1 MRYVLFISADSVT
14 SYAVGRSGFDAPVIF
29 HHQPDSHTRFGE
41 YLLERKDS
49 TFSVVLDSQDEE
61 HYSEMV
67 PLLRGRDQARAVEQV
82 VKRADARGP
91 YLICVSRDFCQSE
104 TTGSNSDTTA
114 VRKTLVTVPHI
125 GAQNDCRHWFQ
136 MLDSHGTLIDAVC
149 PLSLLA
155 QQVLSKLQ
163 PDVSLC
169 VLRLHQNEYR
179 VIGFRAGL
187 PVINRHLN
195 HTDIGADSL
204 LAELDKTRDYLRNY
218 QIRDAA
224 VSLPANSESRS
235 STDDT
240 TEPAML
246 IGLVS
251 SEIRQVLEAGGV
263 QVLSEHRLYK
273 LLPHRNPTASFAI
286 EMMVALMVDRK
297 VRSSTRYRGNYNS
310 HLTRRKTRHSML
322 AGVVCCLGMSA
333 FATTAAVKVDGRYS
347 SLQTLVE
354 SQRETLRDLA
364 VPNIESAVEDLSR
377 VDALRQS
384 LRLAQ
389 QMESVMQV
397 TPLHFL
403 SPFAGDLSQ
412 YPEVSIS
419 GVQWS
424 SPDVGGLQPAVL
436 QPGQVRAEGVE
447 AVVGYDASVTGY
459 LRFADGEIT
468 EAVER
473 FNSFVRLLK
482 RSERYHS
489 VEVIEAPFGISD
501 QSTTYNQAS
510 YDGTAVFHI
519 AVQVSGEGYESKK

>member
-1 MRYVLFISADSVT
+1 
-14 SYAVGRSGFDAPVIF
+14 
-29 HHQPDSHTRFGE
+29 
-41 YLLERKDS
+41 
-49 TFSVVLDSQDEE
+49 
-61 HYSEMV
+61 
-67 PLLRGRDQARAVEQV
+67 
-82 VKRADARGP
+82 
-91 YLICVSRDFCQSE
+91 
-104 TTGSNSDTTA
+104 
-114 VRKTLVTVPHI
+114 
-125 GAQNDCRHWFQ
+125 
-136 MLDSHGTLIDAVC
+136 
-149 PLSLLA
+149 
-155 QQVLSKLQ
+155 
-163 PDVSLC
+163 
-169 VLRLHQNEYR
+169 
-179 VIGFRAGL
+179 
-187 PVINRHLN
+187 
-195 HTDIGADSL
+195 
-204 LAELDKTRDYLRNY
+204 
-218 QIRDAA
+218 
-224 VSLPANSESRS
+224 
-235 STDDT
+235 
-240 TEPAML
+240 
-246 IGLVS
+246 
-251 SEIRQVLEAGGV
+251 
-263 QVLSEHRLYK
+263 
-273 LLPHRNPTASFAI
+273 
-286 EMMVALMVDRK
+286 
-297 VRSSTRYRGNYNS
+297 
-310 HLTRRKTRHSML
+310 ML